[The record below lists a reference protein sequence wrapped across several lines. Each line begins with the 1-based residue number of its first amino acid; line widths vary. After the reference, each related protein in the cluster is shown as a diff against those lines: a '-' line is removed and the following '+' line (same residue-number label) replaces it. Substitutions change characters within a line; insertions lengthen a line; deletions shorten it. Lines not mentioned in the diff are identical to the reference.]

1 MKEYVWTLER
11 NLTAEYPDPIVDNV
25 HMFTLEVPSKKAES
39 CGGSCSS
46 SLGTTGGSFSSLG
59 TTSGS
64 FSSSETASGSCRMRS
79 SKSME
84 TKDMTQARRRH
95 SLSPNN
101 MRIMKS

>member
-59 TTSGS
+59 T
-64 FSSSETASGSCRMRS
+64 ASGSCRMRS